1 MVTNFETV
9 GGVVTKGMTY
19 AKLMDHLREAQ
30 ECCYTLAHLHRTE
43 DTDKDLVLAGMW
55 MACGEAFKSHQ
66 QKITKMAMG
75 RMS

>member
-19 AKLMDHLREAQ
+19 AKLLDHLREVQ
-30 ECCYTLAHLHRTE
+30 ECCYTMAHLHRTE
-43 DTDKDLVLAGMW
+43 DTDKDAALAGMW
-55 MACGEAFKSHQ
+55 LAAGEAFKVHQ
-66 QKITKMAMG
+66 QKITQMAMG